1 MERANNDDTYH
12 NLLGNE
18 DISGSSAS
26 LTRPVQ
32 LSNEGE
38 SPQTSSWADSDVPNT
53 ELPDQGEGRSVD
65 DERLLNDQTLAE
77 KTEDG
82 GSTSGGGE
90 KDIESRGSR
99 RWLWVFLVGIFV
111 LVLVASGSAFAGYQ
125 SGIQQRDNVQA
136 TQIAD
141 EIQHQYELG
150 LQDVEARRYD
160 IARQRFE
167 YVIRNDPNYPG
178 VIEQLALVLLE
189 LNTVAT
195 LTPVP
200 TPMATETPDT
210 RNAEELFMQAQMHLF
225 DKQWEQAI
233 RTLLNLRKE
242 DPEFHAVK
250 VDGMLYVALRNLGV
264 QKILHDADLEGGTYD
279 LALAEAFGPIDIE
292 ARNYTT
298 WANLYVTGA
307 SFWDLNWREA
317 VFYFGQLSQ
326 IAPNLRDA
334 TNITATERFR
344 LATLNYAE
352 FLITNGE
359 WCLAQEQ
366 FQILLALGSNPA
378 VEPTATWAAEQ
389 CEQSLQEPE
398 TPTPE
403 PTDDDENG
411 QTAEPDV
418 TPTPD
423 SNQEPTSTPTP

>member
-1 MERANNDDTYH
+1 MERANNDDAYH

-32 LSNEGE
+32 LSNEGD
-38 SPQTSSWADSDVPNT
+38 SPQTSSWADSDVPST
-53 ELPDQGEGRSVD
+53 ELPDQGEGRFVD

-90 KDIESRGSR
+90 KDIESRASR
-99 RWLWVFLVGIFV
+99 RWLWVFLVGIFA

-200 TPMATETPDT
+200 TPMATQTPDT
-210 RNAEELFMQAQMHLF
+210 RNAEELFMQAQMHLV
-225 DKQWEQAI
+225 DKQWNQAI
-233 RTLLNLRKE
+233 ETLLNLRKE

-344 LATLNYAE
+344 LATLNYAG
-352 FLITNGE
+352 FLIANGE

-411 QTAEPDV
+411 QTAEPEV

-423 SNQEPTSTPTP
+423 SNQEPTFTPSP